1 MIKIERSEFR
11 RKVVLIILDACGI
24 GELPDAHLYQDEGS
38 NTIVN
43 TARAVGGLKLPNL
56 EKLGLGNIEPILGV
70 NPQADALGNYGKM
83 AELSAGKDSTS
94 GHWEIMGL
102 VLEKP
107 FPVYPHGFPPEIIEP
122 FEKAIGSQVLGN
134 KPASGTEIIK
144 ELGEEHMRTHRPIVY
159 TSADSVFQIAA
170 HEEIIPVNKLYEMCM
185 KARKILSA
193 GSIGTGEHGVA
204 RVIARPFVGK
214 PGSFK
219 RTERRKDFSLPPPE
233 ETILDML
240 KKNGIPVIGIGKIED
255 LFAGH
260 GLTESIHTK
269 NNSDGMDKLVEAI
282 KKSERGLLFI
292 NLVDFDMLWG
302 HRNDAQ
308 GFAAGLEDFDLRLPE
323 VLNLLRPDDPLVITA
338 DHGCDPTTPSTD
350 HSREYVPLLVYGKSI
365 KEGVNLGTRK
375 SFSDVGKTIA
385 EIFGVG
391 GTRNGESFLK
401 CLSP

>member
-1 MIKIERSEFR
+1 MIE
-11 RKVVLIILDACGI
+11 KVILIILDACGI

-43 TARAVGGLKLPNL
+43 TAKAVGGLKLPNL
-56 EKLGLGNIEPILGV
+56 EKLGLGNIDRVPGV
-70 NPQADALGNYGKM
+70 DPQTEALGNYGKM
-83 AELSAGKDSTS
+83 AELSFGKDSTS

-102 VLEKP
+102 VLKKP
-107 FPVYPHGFPPEIIEP
+107 FPVYPNGFPAEIIEA
-122 FEKAIGSQVLGN
+122 FEKAINSKVLGN

-144 ELGEEHMRTHRPIVY
+144 ELGEEHIRTGYPIVY

-170 HEEIIPVNKLYEMCM
+170 HEAVIPVNKLYEMCM

-204 RVIARPFVGK
+204 RVIARPFVGE

-219 RTERRKDFSLPPPE
+219 RTERRRDFSLPPPE
-233 ETILDML
+233 DTVLDIL
-240 KKNGIPVIGIGKIED
+240 KKSGIPVIGIGKIED

-269 NNSDGMDKLVEAI
+269 NNSDGMDKLVETI
-282 KKSERGLLFI
+282 KRFERGLLFI

-302 HRNDAQ
+302 HRNAPQ
-308 GFAAGLEDFDLRLPE
+308 AFASGLEDFDLRLSE
-323 VLNLLRPDDPLVITA
+323 VLNLLGSGDLLVICA

-365 KEGVNLGTRK
+365 KKGVNLGTRK
-375 SFSDVGKTIA
+375 SFSDAGKTIA

-391 GTRNGESFLK
+391 GTKNGESFLK
-401 CLSP
+401 DLSP